1 MGLVL
6 TIQSR
11 PVLVDFGAVSM
22 LPGMV
27 ALSVIREMGPVI
39 TALICAGKIGSGMGA
54 ELGSMKVTE
63 QIDAMEV
70 SSTNP
75 IRFLVVTRVLAATLM
90 IPLLVL
96 YADALGI
103 LGSWGGANIKGSV
116 TFTLFFSQAFR
127 VVDFMDLIPAI
138 IKTFFF
144 GAVIGFVGCYMGY
157 TAGRGTESVGKAANS
172 AVVLSSLLVII
183 VDLIAVQITDMLYL
197 SLQLFEGENLVVLGK
212 SGSGKSVLIKCIVR
226 LLNPDMGTI
235 TVLGENISEMRRKE
249 LATLREKVGFL
260 FQSGALYD
268 SMTIK
273 ENLEFPLKRIRKNLT
288 RKEMDEKINEVL
300 ENVGLADTLNK
311 MPSELSGGMR
321 KRASLA
327 RTIVVD
333 PMIMLYDEPTTGLD
347 PVTSDEISWLIND
360 VQEKYKTSSIIIT
373 HDIECA
379 RATADRVIMLKDGEV
394 YLEGDIDDFEKSADP
409 LIRSFFK
416 KQKKNER
423 K

>member
-1 MGLVL
+1 MKKFTPVIKVKDFAKVQSVRLSEKTLEKTKKVNVFFLAAGNFFLFVLITTRETFSRQFEFKEFLRQCYQIGNKTLPLISVTGLIMGLVL

-96 YADALGI
+96 YADMLGI
-103 LGSWGGANIKGSV
+103 LGSWAGANIKGSV

-127 VVDFMDLIPAI
+127 VVDFVDLFPAI

-183 VDLIAVQITDMLYL
+183 VDLIAVQITDMLL
-197 SLQLFEGENLVVLGK
+197 
-212 SGSGKSVLIKCIVR
+212 
-226 LLNPDMGTI
+226 
-235 TVLGENISEMRRKE
+235 
-249 LATLREKVGFL
+249 
-260 FQSGALYD
+260 
-268 SMTIK
+268 
-273 ENLEFPLKRIRKNLT
+273 
-288 RKEMDEKINEVL
+288 
-300 ENVGLADTLNK
+300 
-311 MPSELSGGMR
+311 
-321 KRASLA
+321 
-327 RTIVVD
+327 
-333 PMIMLYDEPTTGLD
+333 
-347 PVTSDEISWLIND
+347 
-360 VQEKYKTSSIIIT
+360 
-373 HDIECA
+373 
-379 RATADRVIMLKDGEV
+379 
-394 YLEGDIDDFEKSADP
+394 
-409 LIRSFFK
+409 
-416 KQKKNER
+416 
-423 K
+423 

>member
-1 MGLVL
+1 MAKIISPVLKKLVKLPDLKKHVIKLSEKTIEKTQKANVFFSDVADFFLFLSRTTKEAFSRDFEFKEFMRQCFQIGNKTLPLISITGIIIGLVL

-11 PVLVDFGAVSM
+11 PVLVDFGAVSV

-27 ALSVIREMGPVI
+27 ALSLIREMGPVI

-103 LGSWGGANIKGSV
+103 LGSWAGANIKGDV

-127 VVDFMDLIPAI
+127 VVDFSDLLPAI

-183 VDLIAVQITDMLYL
+183 VDLIAVQITDMLL
-197 SLQLFEGENLVVLGK
+197 
-212 SGSGKSVLIKCIVR
+212 
-226 LLNPDMGTI
+226 
-235 TVLGENISEMRRKE
+235 
-249 LATLREKVGFL
+249 
-260 FQSGALYD
+260 
-268 SMTIK
+268 
-273 ENLEFPLKRIRKNLT
+273 
-288 RKEMDEKINEVL
+288 
-300 ENVGLADTLNK
+300 
-311 MPSELSGGMR
+311 
-321 KRASLA
+321 
-327 RTIVVD
+327 
-333 PMIMLYDEPTTGLD
+333 
-347 PVTSDEISWLIND
+347 
-360 VQEKYKTSSIIIT
+360 
-373 HDIECA
+373 
-379 RATADRVIMLKDGEV
+379 
-394 YLEGDIDDFEKSADP
+394 
-409 LIRSFFK
+409 
-416 KQKKNER
+416 
-423 K
+423 